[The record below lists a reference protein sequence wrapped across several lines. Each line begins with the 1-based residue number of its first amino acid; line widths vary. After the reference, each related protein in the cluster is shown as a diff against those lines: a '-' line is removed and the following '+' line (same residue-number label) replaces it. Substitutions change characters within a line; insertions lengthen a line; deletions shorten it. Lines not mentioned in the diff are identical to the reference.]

1 MTKEAS
7 NFTVSLCEYVQSNYY
22 IRNGWISF
30 AFSLYIYVLFKL
42 SPFVHANYLDWL
54 RNASCSHSK
63 FDNTWFMYTFKVQWL
78 IDWLVFNANLSS
90 ISAILWH
97 QCLGWLIDWC
107 LTPTWVVFQ
116 LFCGINALDLAGKV
130 VTFCRHHAIRKLFLP
145 GTSSKKFKK
154 KIPVFSYCF
163 NWNASFS
170 RKCQF
175 LTLIWQR
182 FALNP

>member
-1 MTKEAS
+1 MHDDKRSFEFYCISMWIRSIKLLHHKWLDIFCLLTMFCLSYPPLYMLIILTDSETHRVLILNS
-7 NFTVSLCEYVQSNYY
+7 IILGLCIHS
-22 IRNGWISF
+22 R
-30 AFSLYIYVLFKL
+30 FS
-42 SPFVHANYLDWL
+42 
-54 RNASCSHSK
+54 
-63 FDNTWFMYTFKVQWL
+63 
-78 IDWLVFNANLSS
+78 
-90 ISAILWH
+90 
-97 QCLGWLIDWC
+97 GWLIDWC

-116 LFCGINALDLAGKV
+116 LYCGINALDLAGKV

-145 GTSSKKFKK
+145 GTSSKNFKK

>member
-1 MTKEAS
+1 MKFFEIYSLTIYIFIYNAWWQKKLRILLYLYVNTFNQITAS
-7 NFTVSLCEYVQSNYY
+7 EMVGYLLPSH
-22 IRNGWISF
+22 
-30 AFSLYIYVLFKL
+30 YIYMFCLSYPPLYMLIILTDSETHRVLIL
-42 SPFVHANYLDWL
+42 NSIILGL
-54 RNASCSHSK
+54 CIHSR
-63 FDNTWFMYTFKVQWL
+63 F
-78 IDWLVFNANLSS
+78 S
-90 ISAILWH
+90 
-97 QCLGWLIDWC
+97 GWLIDWC

-116 LFCGINALDLAGKV
+116 LYCGINALDLAGKV

-145 GTSSKKFKK
+145 GTSSKIFKK

>member
-1 MTKEAS
+1 MMTKEAS
-7 NFTVSLCEYVQSNYY
+7 NFTVSLCEYVQSNYC

-30 AFSLYIYVLFKL
+30 AFSLYIYILFKL
-42 SPFVHANYLDWL
+42 SPFVHANSETHRVLIL
-54 RNASCSHSK
+54 NSIILGLCIHSR
-63 FDNTWFMYTFKVQWL
+63 F
-78 IDWLVFNANLSS
+78 S
-90 ISAILWH
+90 
-97 QCLGWLIDWC
+97 GWLIDWC

-116 LFCGINALDLAGKV
+116 LYCGINALDLAGKV

-145 GTSSKKFKK
+145 GTSSNNFKK

-175 LTLIWQR
+175 LILIWQR